1 MFRFPPVS
9 LRCLPFDKLVEARDL
24 VSPSLSSA
32 QGVTTVRVPLAIFD
46 KHAGASKRSRVTC
59 HYKCGDACWHEP
71 PNTSDNEYFRD
82 IARNAVSRRS
92 VVRGSAAAV
101 VAVGATSALAACGDD
116 SKSTAQPS
124 SAVEVTGTGNGNG
137 MNFVPVAPNTEDA
150 LVIPDGY
157 EQAVVIMW
165 GDPVVPGAPAFDF
178 DNQTPEAQE
187 KQFGF
192 NNDFAGLIPIEGQAG
207 HYYLVVNQEYTSEE
221 FMFKGYKPKEPTEQQ
236 ARIAMAAHGITV
248 VEVKSEDGSG
258 KLTPVV
264 GERNR
269 RLTAMSPFTLTGPA
283 AGSEFVKTNAD
294 PQGTTVLGTIGN
306 CSGGLTP
313 WGTMISGEENFNG
326 YFTGA
331 STVTDSTAKERLER
345 YSFDDED
352 DFHQW
357 GKYETRFDLAKEPN
371 EANRFG
377 YVVEVN
383 PHDPNSTPVK
393 HSSMGRLK
401 HEGANI
407 FVTDDGTVVA
417 YTGDDERFEYI
428 YKFVS
433 SKKIQPGVGA
443 TAMQHNM
450 TILSNGTLYVAQ
462 LTGNQPD
469 QIDGSGKLPSSGSF
483 AGTGKWFPLLTVTD
497 DGAESKVEGMTAQEV
512 AVFTRLAAD
521 KVGATKMDRPEDIEP
536 HPKTGK
542 VYCALTNND
551 KRGTAGKAG
560 VDEANPRN
568 ENKNGQVIEFTDD
581 HAGTEFT
588 WDLLLVCGD
597 PAAADTYYGGFDK
610 TKVSPISCPDNVA
623 FDPHGNLWISTDGNA
638 LKNNDGL
645 FAVALEGDNRGE
657 TKQFLT
663 VPRGAETCGPIIDTD
678 RIIVCVQHP
687 GEEDEYSADK
697 PYSNWPE
704 GGDSQPRPS
713 VVSVWKSGGQ
723 IGV

>member
-24 VSPSLSSA
+24 VSPSPSSA

-92 VVRGSAAAV
+92 VLRGSAAAV

-124 SAVEVTGTGNGNG
+124 SAVEGTGTGNG

-443 TAMQHNM
+443 AAMQHNM

>member
-1 MFRFPPVS
+1 M
-9 LRCLPFDKLVEARDL
+9 
-24 VSPSLSSA
+24 
-32 QGVTTVRVPLAIFD
+32 RVPLALFD
-46 KHAGASKRSRVTC
+46 KTAGVSKRSLVTC

-71 PNTSDNEYFRD
+71 PNTSDNTYFRD
-82 IARNAVSRRS
+82 IARAAVSRRS
-92 VVRGSAAAV
+92 VLRGSAAAV
-101 VAVGATSALAACGDD
+101 VAVGATSALAACGDN
-116 SKSTAQPS
+116 SSSASPS
-124 SAVEVTGTGNGNG
+124 SSGTSSGGAGAAVAG
-137 MNFVPVAPNTEDA
+137 MNFTSVAPNTEDA
-150 LVIPDGY
+150 LLIPEGY

-178 DNQTPEAQE
+178 DNQSPEAQAQ
-187 KQFGF
+187 QFGF

-207 HYYLVVNQEYTSEE
+207 HFYLVVNQEYTTEE
-221 FMFKGYKPKEPTEQQ
+221 FMFKGYKSKEPTEPQ
-236 ARIAMAAHGITV
+236 ARISMAAHGITV
-248 VEVKSEDGSG
+248 VEVTSENGSG

-269 RLTAMSPFTLTGPA
+269 RLTASSPFTLTGPA
-283 AGSEFVKTNAD
+283 AGSDFVKTSAD
-294 PQGTTVLGTIGN
+294 PAGTTILGTIGN

-313 WGTMISGEENFNG
+313 WGTMVSGEENFNN

-331 STVTDSTAKERLER
+331 ASVTDPVAKERLDR
-345 YSFDDED
+345 YGFDDED
-352 DFHQW
+352 DYHQW
-357 GKYETRFDLAKEPN
+357 GRYETRFDLSKEPN
-371 EANRFG
+371 EGNRFG
-377 YVVEVN
+377 YIVEVN
-383 PHDPNSTPVK
+383 PHDPNSTPIK

-407 FVTDDGTVVA
+407 FVTGDGTVVA
-417 YTGDDERFEYI
+417 YTGDDQKFEYI

-433 SKKIQPGVGA
+433 DKKVQPGVGA
-443 TAMQHNM
+443 AAMQHNM
-450 TILSNGTLYVAQ
+450 SILSTGTLYVAQ
-462 LTGNQPD
+462 LSGNEPD
-469 QIDGSGKLPSSGSF
+469 QIDGSGNLPSSGSF

-497 DGAESKVEGMTAQEV
+497 DGAQSRVEGMTAQEV
-512 AVFTRLAAD
+512 AVFTRMAAD
-521 KVGATKMDRPEDIEP
+521 KVNPTKMDRPEDIEP
-536 HPKTGK
+536 HPVTGK

-551 KRGTAGKAG
+551 DRGTDGEAP

-568 ENKNGQVIEFTDD
+568 ENKNGQVIEITDD

-623 FDPHGNLWISTDGNA
+623 FDPHGNLWVSTDGNA

-645 FAVALEGDNRGE
+645 FAVALEGENRGQ

-663 VPRGAETCGPIIDTD
+663 VPRGAETCGPIIGTD
-678 RIIVCVQHP
+678 RVIVCVQHP

-704 GGDSQPRPS
+704 GGNAQPRPA
-713 VVSVWKSGGQ
+713 VVAVWKPGGQ